1 VSSSG
6 IVAGTPRDQASDE
19 GAERNFVALACLPPP
34 RNRTRAIVFCW
45 MPLDQRRG
53 RGRAVPCGM
62 RGAGNPSPAAARL
75 PEPLRSGDHPHGVH
89 ARILCQSSV
98 GPASRSYRGVRT
110 GGGSSLLAKPEH
122 TLEPAMPRVP
132 PAACSASPAATATM
146 PMLPGSA
153 PDFACAATAWPP
165 TPGRD
170 ATSPCF
176 AVLNVPASAKGWR

>member
-1 VSSSG
+1 MSSSG

-75 PEPLRSGDHPHGVH
+75 PEPLRSGDHAHGVH
-89 ARILCQSSV
+89 APDHL
-98 GPASRSYRGVRT
+98 PALRWPGQPGVSRREDQQWF
-110 GGGSSLLAKPEH
+110 KP
-122 TLEPAMPRVP
+122 
-132 PAACSASPAATATM
+132 S
-146 PMLPGSA
+146 G
-153 PDFACAATAWPP
+153 
-165 TPGRD
+165 
-170 ATSPCF
+170 
-176 AVLNVPASAKGWR
+176 